1 MQFAITGVAGYVA
14 RRHLE
19 AIKVTGND
27 LVAAMDPHDSVGII
41 DSYFPNT
48 KFFTEVERFDRHLE
62 KLKRKGP
69 KERVDFLSIC
79 SPNYFHDSHARMGL
93 RVGANVICEKPLVVS
108 PWNLDQLIEVEK
120 EYGKRVYCVLQLR
133 YHPNIIALKKKV
145 DESGR
150 KDYNIL
156 LSYVTPR
163 GSWYNSS
170 WKGNPRKSG
179 GIAMNIG
186 IHFFDMLMWI
196 FGKVE
201 HSDSGHRS
209 ENTAEGI
216 LTLGKATVRWLLTTE
231 VQYSHTGQPER
242 SLRIDKEEFDFSS
255 GFDDLHTKVYEDIL
269 NGGGYGIEDCRAS
282 IELTHRIRTESGID
296 A

>member
-19 AIKVTGND
+19 AIKVTGNE
-27 LVAAMDPHDSVGII
+27 LVAAMDPHDSVGVI
-41 DSYFPNT
+41 DSYFPST

-120 EYGKRVYCVLQLR
+120 EYGKKVYCVLQLR

-145 DESGR
+145 EGSGR
-150 KDYNIL
+150 KNYNIL

-196 FGKVE
+196 FGAVE

-216 LTLGKATVRWLLTTE
+216 LTLEKATVRWLLTTE
-231 VQYSHTGQPER
+231 IQYSKTGYPER
-242 SLRIDKEEFDFSS
+242 SLRIDEEEFDFSS
-255 GFDDLHTKVYEDIL
+255 GFEDLHTKVYEDIL
-269 NGGGYGIEDCRAS
+269 SGGGYGIEDCRAS
-282 IELTHRIRTESGID
+282 IDLTHRIRTESGIGN
-296 A
+296 